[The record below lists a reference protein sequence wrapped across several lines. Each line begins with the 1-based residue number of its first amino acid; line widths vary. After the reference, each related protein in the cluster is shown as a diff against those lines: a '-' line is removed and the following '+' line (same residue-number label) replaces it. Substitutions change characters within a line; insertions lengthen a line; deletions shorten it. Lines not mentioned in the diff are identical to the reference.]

1 MTNFMKVMKKKA
13 SSRLRRICFADYTD
27 NRLYKAIKVLL
38 KEKTITPVVVGEE
51 KVILKKLR
59 EFKIPKNRVVLFDTN
74 NSLTEKFAKQYIK
87 LRAKKEKLSFEQSLS
102 TIKKENYFAV
112 MLLYNNLVDGVV
124 TGLSSQTKPFLP
136 AFKIIGTAKGVNR
149 VSSVFIMDFKD
160 KTLFFSDCAVNIN
173 PSSKELSEIAFLTAE
188 SVLNFGFK
196 PRIAMLSFSTCG
208 SAKHEMVDKVREA
221 TKMARLRILK
231 DSRLKSKVLID
242 GEIQFDAAFVPDVYK
257 KKCSS
262 SPLKGRANTFV
273 FPDLNAGNIGYKLTE
288 RLGHAKAI
296 GPILQGLKK
305 PVNDISRGAS
315 YKDLVDIAVLT
326 SVQAGMR
333 R

>member
-59 EFKIPKNRVVLFDTN
+59 EFKIPKSRVVLFDTN

-136 AFKIIGTAKGVNR
+136 AFKIIGTEKGVNR

-173 PSSKELSEIAFLTAE
+173 PSSKELSEIALLTAE

-315 YKDLVDIAVLT
+315 YKDLVDIALLT

>member
-59 EFKIPKNRVVLFDTN
+59 EFKIPKSRVVLFDTN

-136 AFKIIGTAKGVNR
+136 AFKIIGTEKGVNR

-315 YKDLVDIAVLT
+315 YKDLVDIALLT